1 MLSLRLGRLVKT
13 YEKTGAP
20 AVRLACGTA
29 AGARGIA
36 LNIMLFALK
45 LLAGLLSGSIAVTA
59 DAFNNLSD
67 AGSSLITLI
76 GFRLSGKRADPTH
89 PFGHGRIEYVAG
101 LIVSMMIILM
111 GVELL
116 KSSVE
121 AIVSPEEVAFSTLTV
136 GILIVSVLVKGY
148 MWSYNRLLSAKLES
162 SMMKAAAADSL
173 SDAVSTGVVLA
184 AMLLARATG
193 LDADGWAGLLVSLFI
208 IISGLG
214 AARDTVNP
222 FGHGRIEYVAGLIVS
237 MMIILMGV
245 ELLKSSVEA
254 IVSPEEVAF
263 STLTVGILIVSVL
276 VKGYMW
282 SYNRLLSAK
291 LESSMMKAAAA
302 DSLSDAV
309 STGVVLAAMLL
320 ARATGLDADGWA
332 GLLVSLFIIISGL
345 GAARDTVNPL
355 LGGPPD
361 PTLVERIRRE
371 ALQTRCVSGLHDL
384 IVHDYGPGRRMIS
397 LHVEV
402 PSDGDILLMHDEIT
416 LLEQR
421 LKRDLDCEAVIHM
434 DPVVAGD
441 CRTTYLRSRVG
452 DVLTQAIDPRIRLH
466 DFRVEDRAG
475 RVEVTFDVVVPY
487 NVAGSEDEL
496 RRQIEHIVEGLD
508 ENFHA
513 IATIDRG

>member
-89 PFGHGRIEYVAG
+89 
-101 LIVSMMIILM
+101 
-111 GVELL
+111 
-116 KSSVE
+116 
-121 AIVSPEEVAFSTLTV
+121 
-136 GILIVSVLVKGY
+136 
-148 MWSYNRLLSAKLES
+148 
-162 SMMKAAAADSL
+162 
-173 SDAVSTGVVLA
+173 
-184 AMLLARATG
+184 
-193 LDADGWAGLLVSLFI
+193 
-208 IISGLG
+208 
-214 AARDTVNP
+214 P